1 MEANIMVIGLK
12 VEEMG
17 TEKRKHIS
25 LEKKKRSHFLIAIY
39 STTNTIF
46 TTITDLLETPLA
58 DGLIAPKY
66 YCELKITLETGEIMQ
81 RMVLE

>member
-25 LEKKKRSHFLIAIY
+25 LEKKKRSRFLIAIY
-39 STTNTIF
+39 STTSSIF
-46 TTITDLLETPLA
+46 TTKNDHFVTPLEA
-58 DGLIAPKY
+58 TIIVPRY
-66 YCELKITLETGEIMQ
+66 CCELKITRETGETMK